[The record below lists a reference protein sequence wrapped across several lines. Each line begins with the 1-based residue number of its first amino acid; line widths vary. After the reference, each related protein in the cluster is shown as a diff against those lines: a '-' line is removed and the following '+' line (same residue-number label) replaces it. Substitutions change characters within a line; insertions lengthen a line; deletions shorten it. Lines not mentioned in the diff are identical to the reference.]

1 MKIYKYIGVA
11 LMVLSLG
18 ACKTDDLERDID
30 ALKDRVTAMEA
41 KVDRLNESMNMIRV
55 ALDGNKT
62 IQSYTENEDGSYTLT
77 LSDGNTITLTQGKTG
92 ATDVYQ
98 EVSISTD
105 GNWVIGGVETE
116 HRAVAVD
123 GVPGVTPQF
132 RLTMESEGKYYWEV
146 SYDGELTWEEVK
158 SQQGTRV
165 YASASGSSSVA
176 GPIAS
181 AVPNATRDKFEI
193 TLTGSG
199 TKYEIPIV
207 PGLACDIKEP
217 NPEDMENGYWIV
229 PTNTGATTSI
239 DLKGEAVLISA
250 PEGWTVTAEIG
261 NGTLTIIPPAQDG
274 AEGIITL
281 QVNKGIYWAIDQI
294 KVRSKK
300 VITSWY
306 QEFLAGAEIVVND
319 DVKIKKGSAD
329 NKVVINEKEV
339 DLKVSLISDDN
350 AEIAEDGLYF
360 IEAGLNVTYKNSQNK
375 NKVLI
380 NDSPTGKKP
389 VVTCTN
395 TITLNGTSLICK
407 NVALKLVDGAD
418 YRFLTINT
426 NSAPIV
432 AFDGCNLEAVPSSS
446 GKSIGFLYASATAGI
461 KNFSFCKSKF
471 ILNYSG
477 TNDYIFISIATN
489 DLTFDK
495 IFIDNSIFCGNYS
508 KFKLFGVNNS
518 NGTKAGIGSLVL
530 YNNTFINV
538 HYHTAGLVN
547 GDISSLKV
555 EKNIIF
561 ADNNTNSVTI
571 FRKRGGAGSKD
582 SGVDFSK
589 DPIVAND
596 GSIVDNIGYI
606 NYENNDGPCYL
617 NLWYGNTPPLD
628 NAKNIRSLDA
638 SPFETLDKST
648 GTYVLKPEYQGY
660 GATIE

>member
-77 LSDGNTITLTQGKTG
+77 LSDGNTITLTQGEIG

-116 HRAVAVD
+116 HRALAV
-123 GVPGVTPQF
+123 GGEPGVTPQF

-181 AVPNATRDKFEI
+181 AAPNATGDKFEI
-193 TLTGSG
+193 TLTSNG

-207 PGLACDIKEP
+207 SGLACAITEP

-229 PTNTGATTSI
+229 PITLPAVTTSTSV
-239 DLKGEAVLISA
+239 DLKGDAVLVSA

-294 KVRSKK
+294 KVRSKR
-300 VITSWY
+300 VITSLKAEY
-306 QEFLAGAEIVVND
+306 ELGDGFYIGDELVSKETYPGGTLIENGGTISKSGVHFIAGGANISISSNLATTEAPLVIVGD
-319 DVKIKKGSAD
+319 DP
-329 NKVVINEKEV
+329 NN
-339 DLKVSLISDDN
+339 
-350 AEIAEDGLYF
+350 
-360 IEAGLNVTYKNSQNK
+360 
-375 NKVLI
+375 
-380 NDSPTGKKP
+380 PP
-389 VVTCTN
+389 
-395 TITLNGTSLICK
+395 TITLGGYFLSSENLLCK
-407 NVALKLVDGAD
+407 NVKLVRTGTYMFNVNNDVNKVIFDQCEIELSGSFG
-418 YRFLTINT
+418 YST
-426 NSAPIV
+426 NSYTIV
-432 AFDGCNLEAVPSSS
+432 DFQFVNNKVKFTG
-446 GKSIGFLYASATAGI
+446 TAGSLAGGM
-461 KNFSFCKSKF
+461 NFVNFANVK
-471 ILNYSG
+471 I
-477 TNDYIFISIATN
+477 TNANISNNIF
-489 DLTFDK
+489 
-495 IFIDNSIFCGNYS
+495 YS
-508 KFKLFGVNNS
+508 KSDDTSARGQFFTVKETAIKLE
-518 NGTKAGIGSLVL
+518 
-530 YNNTFINV
+530 NNTFCNYIQNPQGIKAKLTGDWSV
-538 HYHTAGLVN
+538 RYNIFYNSLV
-547 GDISSLKV
+547 
-555 EKNIIF
+555 E
-561 ADNNTNSVTI
+561 
-571 FRKRGGAGSKD
+571 
-582 SGVDFSK
+582 
-589 DPIVAND
+589 
-596 GSIVDNIGYI
+596 
-606 NYENNDGPCYL
+606 L
-617 NLWYGNTPPLD
+617 N
-628 NAKNIRSLDA
+628 
-638 SPFETLDKST
+638 
-648 GTYVLKPEYQGY
+648 
-660 GATIE
+660 

>member
-77 LSDGNTITLTQGKTG
+77 LSDGNTITLTQGEKG

-123 GVPGVTPQF
+123 GEPGVTPQF

-146 SYDGELTWEEVK
+146 SYDGKLTWEEVK
-158 SQQGTRV
+158 SQQGTCV

-181 AVPNATRDKFEI
+181 AAPNATEDKFEI

-207 PGLACDIKEP
+207 SDLACDIKEP

-281 QVNKGIYWAIDQI
+281 QVNKGVYWAIDQI

-319 DVKIKKGSAD
+319 VKIKKGSAD
-329 NKVVINEKEV
+329 NKVVINGKEV
-339 DLKVSLISDDN
+339 DLTVDLIDTDN
-350 AEIAEDGLYF
+350 AEITADGLYF
-360 IEAGLNVTYKNSQNK
+360 IEAGLDVAYSNTGTGNK
-375 NKVLI
+375 ILI
-380 NDSPTGKKP
+380 NDSPTGEKP
-389 VVTCTN
+389 VVTCSN
-395 TITLNGTSLICK
+395 SIKLNGTSLVCK
-407 NVALKLVDGAD
+407 NVALVSPISNK
-418 YRFLTINT
+418 FLEITDN
-426 NSAPIV
+426 NAPYV
-432 AFDGCNLEAVPSSS
+432 AFDGCNFEVPSTATQNS
-446 GKSIGFLYASATAGI
+446 FLNTLGI
-461 KNFSFCKSKF
+461 VMDNFSFCNSKMIIERTGTYR
-471 ILNYSG
+471 ILNIGSG
-477 TNDYIFISIATN
+477 SDIIFPN
-489 DLTFDK
+489 VK
-495 IFIDNSIFCGNYS
+495 IENSIFSSVDN
-508 KFKLFGVNNS
+508 KDFKLLYVPDASS
-518 NGTKAGIGSLVL
+518 NVGIKSLVL
-530 YNNTFINV
+530 CYTTFINL
-538 HYHTAGLVN
+538 HYKAAGFIN
-547 GDISSLKV
+547 GDIFKMIV
-555 EKNIIF
+555 TNNIIY
-561 ADNNTNSVTI
+561 ADNNTTNVTV
-571 FRKRGGAGSKD
+571 FRRRGNLSDAFDGNGK
-582 SGVDFSK
+582 
-589 DPIVAND
+589 
-596 GSIVDNIGYI
+596 GSIKNNKGYVSGGKSLTSWFGGVSPI
-606 NYENNDGPCYL
+606 SKESSEEFDQ
-617 NLWYGNTPPLD
+617 
-628 NAKNIRSLDA
+628 LDA
-638 SPFETLDKST
+638 SPFKTFNTST

>member
-62 IQSYTENEDGSYTLT
+62 IQCYTENEDGSYTLT
-77 LSDGNTITLTQGKTG
+77 LSDGNTITLTQGEIG

-181 AVPNATRDKFEI
+181 AAPNATGDKFEI

-207 PGLACDIKEP
+207 SGLACAITEP
-217 NPEDMENGYWIV
+217 ALEDGFWIV
-229 PTNTGATTSI
+229 PTNTGATTPI

-250 PEGWTVTAEIG
+250 PEGWTVTASID
-261 NGTLTIIPPAQDG
+261 NSNPTTLSVTPPNQDG

-281 QVNKGIYWAIDQI
+281 QVNKGVYWAIDQI

-300 VITSWY
+300 VITSWKAEY
-306 QEFLAGAEIVVND
+306 EQGGFYIGNELVNSETYPTLA
-319 DVKIKKGSAD
+319 
-329 NKVVINEKEV
+329 NEGN
-339 DLKVSLISDDN
+339 LI
-350 AEIAEDGLYF
+350 EDGGTISNSGVHF
-360 IEAGLNVTYKNSQNK
+360 IKGGVNISISSILAITGEHPLVIVGDDPNNPPTVTFTGSGYLRVGTQN
-375 NKVLI
+375 L
-380 NDSPTGKKP
+380 
-389 VVTCTN
+389 
-395 TITLNGTSLICK
+395 LCK
-407 NVALKLVDGAD
+407 NVKFVRNGAYLFHVHTSANVDKVIFDQCEMELSNSFAFSSVSSNEKIDDFQFSNNKVKFTGKTETLASGMN
-418 YRFLTINT
+418 FVNFGTSMTITKANIS
-426 NSAPIV
+426 N
-432 AFDGCNLEAVPSSS
+432 N
-446 GKSIGFLYASATAGI
+446 
-461 KNFSFCKSKF
+461 
-471 ILNYSG
+471 
-477 TNDYIFISIATN
+477 IF
-489 DLTFDK
+489 
-495 IFIDNSIFCGNYS
+495 YS
-508 KFKLFGVNNS
+508 KSNSTSARGQFFTVKETAIKLE
-518 NGTKAGIGSLVL
+518 
-530 YNNTFINV
+530 NNTFCNYIQNPQGIKAKLTGDWSVRYNIFYSNISVASNNTSYLIWALEGSTFPASNDAFESNV
-538 HYHTAGLVN
+538 AYNAVEENATDWTTFASSSMKPSGEYSSKIPQEEQSPLQIVDWEK
-547 GDISSLKV
+547 GEFVSLK
-555 EKNIIF
+555 
-561 ADNNTNSVTI
+561 A
-571 FRKRGGAGSKD
+571 
-582 SGVDFSK
+582 
-589 DPIVAND
+589 
-596 GSIVDNIGYI
+596 
-606 NYENNDGPCYL
+606 
-617 NLWYGNTPPLD
+617 
-628 NAKNIRSLDA
+628 
-638 SPFETLDKST
+638 
-648 GTYVLKPEYQGY
+648 GY
-660 GATIE
+660 GAAIE

>member
-77 LSDGNTITLTQGKTG
+77 LSDGNTITLTQGEIG

-116 HRAVAVD
+116 HRALAV
-123 GVPGVTPQF
+123 GGEPGVTPQF

-181 AVPNATRDKFEI
+181 AAPNATGDKFEI
-193 TLTGSG
+193 TLTSNG

-207 PGLACDIKEP
+207 SGLACAITEP

-229 PTNTGATTSI
+229 PITLPAVTTSTSV
-239 DLKGEAVLISA
+239 DLKGDAVLVSA

-294 KVRSKK
+294 KVRSKR
-300 VITSWY
+300 VITSLKAEY
-306 QEFLAGAEIVVND
+306 ELGDGFYIGDELVSKETYPGGTLIENGGTISKSGVHFIAGGANISISSNLATTEAPLVIVGD
-319 DVKIKKGSAD
+319 DP
-329 NKVVINEKEV
+329 NN
-339 DLKVSLISDDN
+339 
-350 AEIAEDGLYF
+350 
-360 IEAGLNVTYKNSQNK
+360 
-375 NKVLI
+375 
-380 NDSPTGKKP
+380 PP
-389 VVTCTN
+389 
-395 TITLNGTSLICK
+395 TITLGGYFLSSENLLCK
-407 NVALKLVDGAD
+407 NVKLVRTGTYMFNVNNDVNKVIFDQCEIELSGSFG
-418 YRFLTINT
+418 YST
-426 NSAPIV
+426 NSYTIV
-432 AFDGCNLEAVPSSS
+432 DFQFVNNKVKFTG
-446 GKSIGFLYASATAGI
+446 TAGSLAGGM
-461 KNFSFCKSKF
+461 NFVNFANVK
-471 ILNYSG
+471 I
-477 TNDYIFISIATN
+477 TNANISNNIF
-489 DLTFDK
+489 
-495 IFIDNSIFCGNYS
+495 YS
-508 KFKLFGVNNS
+508 KSDDTSARGQFFTVKETAIKLE
-518 NGTKAGIGSLVL
+518 
-530 YNNTFINV
+530 NNTFCNYIQNPQGIKAKLTGDWSV
-538 HYHTAGLVN
+538 RYNIFYSNISVIHHT
-547 GDISSLKV
+547 
-555 EKNIIF
+555 
-561 ADNNTNSVTI
+561 
-571 FRKRGGAGSKD
+571 
-582 SGVDFSK
+582 
-589 DPIVAND
+589 
-596 GSIVDNIGYI
+596 
-606 NYENNDGPCYL
+606 
-617 NLWYGNTPPLD
+617 
-628 NAKNIRSLDA
+628 
-638 SPFETLDKST
+638 
-648 GTYVLKPEYQGY
+648 
-660 GATIE
+660 

>member
-11 LMVLSLG
+11 LMVLALG

-77 LSDGNTITLTQGKTG
+77 LSDGNTITLTQGKIGTI
-92 ATDVYQ
+92 DEYQ
-98 EVSISTD
+98 EVSISSN
-105 GNWVIGGVETE
+105 GNWVIGGVETK
-116 HRAVAVD
+116 HHAVAAD
-123 GVPGVTPQF
+123 GEPGVTPQF
-132 RLTMESEGKYYWEV
+132 RLAMESEGKYYWEV

-158 SQQGTRV
+158 NQQGTRV

-181 AVPNATRDKFEI
+181 AAPNATGDKFEI
-193 TLTGSG
+193 TLTGRD

-207 PGLACDIKEP
+207 SGLACAITDP
-217 NPEDMENGYWIV
+217 NPENMENGYWIV

-250 PEGWTVTAEIG
+250 PEGWTVTASID
-261 NGTLTIIPPAQDG
+261 NSNPTTLSVTPPNQDG
-274 AEGIITL
+274 VEGIITL
-281 QVNKGIYWAIDQI
+281 QVNKGVYWAIDQI

-319 DVKIKKGSAD
+319 VTIKKGSAD
-329 NKVVINEKEV
+329 DKVLINEKEV

-360 IEAGLNVTYKNSQNK
+360 IGAGLNVTYKNSQNK

-380 NDSPTGKKP
+380 NDSPTGEKP

-407 NVALKLVDGAD
+407 NVALKLNENAT

-426 NSAPIV
+426 NNAPYV
-432 AFDGCNLEAVPSSS
+432 AFDGCNLEVPSTATQNA
-446 GKSIGFLYASATAGI
+446 FCYASTAVAI
-461 KNFSFCKSKF
+461 NSFTLHKSK
-471 ILNYSG
+471 IKIDKSTEYN
-477 TNDYIFISIATN
+477 IISVGKDN
-489 DLTFDK
+489 FVN
-495 IFIDNSIFCGNYS
+495 FNSISVENTIFYGNNAS
-508 KFKLFGVNNS
+508 TFKLFGVNNG
-518 NGTKAGIGSLVL
+518 NTTNAGIGSLVL
-530 YNNTFINV
+530 RNTTFLNM
-538 HYHTAGLVN
+538 HYAGYGIVN
-547 GDISSLKV
+547 GDISTMIVKN
-555 EKNIIF
+555 NIIY
-561 ADNNTNSVTI
+561 ADNNNVTV
-571 FRKRGGAGSKD
+571 FRKRGNSSASLQATDGE
-582 SGVDFSK
+582 
-589 DPIVAND
+589 VA
-596 GSIVDNIGYI
+596 DNIGYI
-606 NYENNDGPCYL
+606 IGDFYL
-617 NLWYGNTPPLD
+617 NLWQGDTPPLE
-628 NAKNIRSLDA
+628 NAEKIQKLDA
-638 SPFETLDKST
+638 SPFESLDKST

-660 GATIE
+660 GAAIE

>member
-77 LSDGNTITLTQGKTG
+77 LSDGNTITLTQGEIG

-181 AVPNATRDKFEI
+181 AVPNATGDKFEI

-207 PGLACDIKEP
+207 SGLACAITDPTDMKE
-217 NPEDMENGYWIV
+217 GFWIV
-229 PTNTGATTSI
+229 PTGNGATTNVNLQG
-239 DLKGEAVLISA
+239 DAVLVNA
-250 PEGWTVTAEIG
+250 PEGWTVTAAIG
-261 NGTLTIIPPAQDG
+261 NSTLTVTPPNQDG
-274 AEGIITL
+274 VEATITL
-281 QVNKGIYWAIDQI
+281 QVHKGLHWAVDQI

-300 VITSWY
+300 VITRWY
-306 QEFLAGAEIVVND
+306 QEFLAGGEIVVND
-319 DVKIKKGSAD
+319 VTIKKGSAD
-329 NKVVINEKEV
+329 NKVVINGGEEV
-339 DLKVSLISDDN
+339 DLNVTSITAN
-350 AEIAEDGLYF
+350 NTEIAADGLYF
-360 IEAGLNVTYKNSQNK
+360 IGAGLNVTYKNTNVGNK
-375 NKVLI
+375 ILI
-380 NDSPTGKKP
+380 NDSPTGEKP
-389 VVTCTN
+389 VVTCSN
-395 TITLNGTSLICK
+395 SITLNGTSLVCK
-407 NVALKLVDGAD
+407 NVALVSPIS
-418 YRFLTINT
+418 YRFLEITDN
-426 NSAPIV
+426 NAPYV
-432 AFDGCNLEAVPSSS
+432 AFDGCNFEVPSTATQNSFLNTS
-446 GKSIGFLYASATAGI
+446 GKVMD
-461 KNFSFCKSKF
+461 NFSFCNSKMIIERTETYR
-471 ILNYSG
+471 ILNIGSG
-477 TNDYIFISIATN
+477 SDI
-489 DLTFDK
+489 TFPKVK
-495 IFIDNSIFCGNYS
+495 IKNSIFSSDGN
-508 KFKLFGVNNS
+508 KAFKLLYVPDNS
-518 NGTKAGIGSLVL
+518 SKVGIDLL
-530 YNNTFINV
+530 EMFKTTFINL
-538 HYHTAGLVN
+538 HYMAAGFIN
-547 GDISSLKV
+547 GDLSQIYMENNLIYS
-555 EKNIIF
+555 
-561 ADNNTNSVTI
+561 DNNADKNVTV
-571 FRKRGGAGSKD
+571 FRKRGNPKD
-582 SGVDFSK
+582 AFDGNGK
-589 DPIVAND
+589 
-596 GSIVDNIGYI
+596 GSIKNNKGYVSGGKSLTSWFGGVSPI
-606 NYENNDGPCYL
+606 SKESSEEFDQ
-617 NLWYGNTPPLD
+617 
-628 NAKNIRSLDA
+628 LDA
-638 SPFETLDKST
+638 SPFKSLDKST

>member
-11 LMVLSLG
+11 LMVLALG

-116 HRAVAVD
+116 HRALAVD
-123 GVPGVTPQF
+123 GEPGVTPQF

-181 AVPNATRDKFEI
+181 AALNATEDKFEI

-229 PTNTGATTSI
+229 PITLPAVTTSTSV
-239 DLKGEAVLISA
+239 DLKGDAVLVSA

-261 NGTLTIIPPAQDG
+261 NGTLTIIPPAQG

-300 VITSWY
+300 VITSWKAEY
-306 QEFLAGAEIVVND
+306 ELGDGFYIGDELVSKETYPGGTLIENGGTIPVEKGEASGVYFIAGEANISISSILATTGDAPLVIVGD
-319 DVKIKKGSAD
+319 DPNNPPTVTFTGNNSYLRAGTQNLLCKNVKFVRDGMYLFHANKGSKV
-329 NKVVINEKEV
+329 NKVIFEQCKIELNNNFASSNATASDPSVIH
-339 DLKVSLISDDN
+339 DFQFL
-350 AEIAEDGLYF
+350 
-360 IEAGLNVTYKNSQNK
+360 K
-375 NKVLI
+375 NKV
-380 NDSPTGKKP
+380 K
-389 VVTCTN
+389 
-395 TITLNGTSLICK
+395 
-407 NVALKLVDGAD
+407 
-418 YRFLTINT
+418 FLR
-426 NSAPIV
+426 V
-432 AFDGCNLEAVPSSS
+432 LSS
-446 GKSIGFLYASATAGI
+446 GDIPACNFFYSTGGQTVGNANISNNIFYSQSEDTRVRGQFFVVIGTAETTI
-461 KNFSFCKSKF
+461 K
-471 ILNYSG
+471 LE
-477 TNDYIFISIATN
+477 
-489 DLTFDK
+489 
-495 IFIDNSIFCGNYS
+495 
-508 KFKLFGVNNS
+508 
-518 NGTKAGIGSLVL
+518 
-530 YNNTFINV
+530 NNTFCNYIQNSQGIKAKLTGDWSVRYNIFYSNISATTYNTSYLICALEGSTFPASNDAFESNV
-538 HYHTAGLVN
+538 AYNAVEENATAWNVFH
-547 GDISSLKV
+547 GDSMKP
-555 EKNIIF
+555 
-561 ADNNTNSVTI
+561 
-571 FRKRGGAGSKD
+571 
-582 SGVDFSK
+582 SGDYNAKIPQEEES
-589 DPIVAND
+589 PLQ
-596 GSIVDNIGYI
+596 IVD
-606 NYENNDGPCYL
+606 
-617 NLWYGNTPPLD
+617 W
-628 NAKNIRSLDA
+628 KNGKFVSSKA
-638 SPFETLDKST
+638 
-648 GTYVLKPEYQGY
+648 GY

>member
-11 LMVLSLG
+11 LMVLALG

-77 LSDGNTITLTQGKTG
+77 LSDGNTITLTQGKIGTI
-92 ATDVYQ
+92 DEYQ
-98 EVSISTD
+98 EVSISSN
-105 GNWVIGGVETE
+105 GNWVIGGVETK
-116 HRAVAVD
+116 HHAVAAD
-123 GVPGVTPQF
+123 GEPGVTPQF
-132 RLTMESEGKYYWEV
+132 RLAMESEGKYYWEV

-158 SQQGTRV
+158 NQQGTRV

-181 AVPNATRDKFEI
+181 AAPNATGDKFEI
-193 TLTGSG
+193 TLTGRD

-207 PGLACDIKEP
+207 SGLACAITDP
-217 NPEDMENGYWIV
+217 NPENMENGYWIV
-229 PTNTGATTSI
+229 PTNAGATTSI

-250 PEGWTVTAEIG
+250 PEGWTVTASID
-261 NGTLTIIPPAQDG
+261 NSNPTTLSVTPPNQDG
-274 AEGIITL
+274 VEGIITL
-281 QVNKGIYWAIDQI
+281 QVNKGVYWAIDQI

-319 DVKIKKGSAD
+319 VTIKKGSAD
-329 NKVVINEKEV
+329 DKVLINEKEV

-360 IEAGLNVTYKNSQNK
+360 IGAGLNVTYKNSQNK

-380 NDSPTGKKP
+380 NDSPTGEKP

-407 NVALKLVDGAD
+407 NVALKLNENAT

-426 NSAPIV
+426 NNAPYV
-432 AFDGCNLEAVPSSS
+432 AFDGCNLEVPSTATQNA
-446 GKSIGFLYASATAGI
+446 FCYASTAVAI
-461 KNFSFCKSKF
+461 NSFTLHKSK
-471 ILNYSG
+471 IKIDKSTEYN
-477 TNDYIFISIATN
+477 IISVGKDN
-489 DLTFDK
+489 FVN
-495 IFIDNSIFCGNYS
+495 FNSISVENTIFYGNNAS
-508 KFKLFGVNNS
+508 TFKLFGVNNG
-518 NGTKAGIGSLVL
+518 NTTNAGIGSLVL
-530 YNNTFINV
+530 RNTTFLNM
-538 HYHTAGLVN
+538 HYAGYGIVN
-547 GDISSLKV
+547 GDISTMIVKN
-555 EKNIIF
+555 NIIY
-561 ADNNTNSVTI
+561 ADNNNNNVTV
-571 FRKRGGAGSKD
+571 FRKRGNSSASLQATDGE
-582 SGVDFSK
+582 
-589 DPIVAND
+589 VA
-596 GSIVDNIGYI
+596 DNIGYI
-606 NYENNDGPCYL
+606 IGDFYL
-617 NLWYGNTPPLD
+617 NLWQGDTPPLE
-628 NAKNIRSLDA
+628 NAEKIQKLDA
-638 SPFETLDKST
+638 SPFESLDKST

-660 GATIE
+660 GAAIE

>member
-77 LSDGNTITLTQGKTG
+77 LSDGNTITLTQGEIG

-116 HRAVAVD
+116 HRALAV
-123 GVPGVTPQF
+123 GGEPGVTPQF

-181 AVPNATRDKFEI
+181 AAPNATGDKFEI
-193 TLTGSG
+193 TLTSNG

-207 PGLACDIKEP
+207 SGLACAITEP
-217 NPEDMENGYWIV
+217 TLEEGFWIV
-229 PTNTGATTSI
+229 PTTGETTSI

-250 PEGWTVTAEIG
+250 PEGWTVTASID
-261 NGTLTIIPPAQDG
+261 NSNPTTLSVTPPNQDG
-274 AEGIITL
+274 AEGIITF
-281 QVNKGIYWAIDQI
+281 QVNKGVYWAIDQI

-319 DVKIKKGSAD
+319 VTIKKGSAD
-329 NKVVINEKEV
+329 DKVLINKEEV

-360 IEAGLNVTYKNSQNK
+360 IGAGLNVTYKNSQNK

-380 NDSPTGKKP
+380 NP
-389 VVTCTN
+389 
-395 TITLNGTSLICK
+395 
-407 NVALKLVDGAD
+407 
-418 YRFLTINT
+418 
-426 NSAPIV
+426 
-432 AFDGCNLEAVPSSS
+432 
-446 GKSIGFLYASATAGI
+446 
-461 KNFSFCKSKF
+461 
-471 ILNYSG
+471 
-477 TNDYIFISIATN
+477 
-489 DLTFDK
+489 
-495 IFIDNSIFCGNYS
+495 
-508 KFKLFGVNNS
+508 
-518 NGTKAGIGSLVL
+518 
-530 YNNTFINV
+530 
-538 HYHTAGLVN
+538 
-547 GDISSLKV
+547 
-555 EKNIIF
+555 
-561 ADNNTNSVTI
+561 
-571 FRKRGGAGSKD
+571 
-582 SGVDFSK
+582 
-589 DPIVAND
+589 
-596 GSIVDNIGYI
+596 
-606 NYENNDGPCYL
+606 
-617 NLWYGNTPPLD
+617 
-628 NAKNIRSLDA
+628 
-638 SPFETLDKST
+638 
-648 GTYVLKPEYQGY
+648 
-660 GATIE
+660 

>member
-1 MKIYKYIGVA
+1 MYIMKIYKYIGVA

-77 LSDGNTITLTQGKTG
+77 LSDGNTITLTQGEIG

-181 AVPNATRDKFEI
+181 AVPNATGDKFEI

-207 PGLACDIKEP
+207 SGLACAIKKLAL
-217 NPEDMENGYWIV
+217 EDGFWIV
-229 PTNTGATTSI
+229 PTNIEATTPI

-250 PEGWTVTAEIG
+250 PEGWTVTASID
-261 NGTLTIIPPAQDG
+261 NSTLSVTPPNQDG

-294 KVRSKK
+294 KVRSKR
-300 VITSWY
+300 VITSLKAEY
-306 QEFLAGAEIVVND
+306 ELGDGFYIGDELVSKETYPGGTLIENGGTISNSGVHFIKGGANISISSILTTNGNYPLVIVGD
-319 DVKIKKGSAD
+319 DP
-329 NKVVINEKEV
+329 NNPPT
-339 DLKVSLISDDN
+339 
-350 AEIAEDGLYF
+350 
-360 IEAGLNVTYKNSQNK
+360 VTFSGGALLRAINK
-375 NKVLI
+375 NL
-380 NDSPTGKKP
+380 
-389 VVTCTN
+389 
-395 TITLNGTSLICK
+395 LCK
-407 NVALKLVDGAD
+407 NVKLVREGSYLFHVNTNANVDKVIFDQCEMELNTSFAYTSSTTTGEIRDFQFVNNKVRFDGAAKPVKE
-418 YRFLTINT
+418 
-426 NSAPIV
+426 SV
-432 AFDGCNLEAVPSSS
+432 
-446 GKSIGFLYASATAGI
+446 
-461 KNFSFCKSKF
+461 NFVSF
-471 ILNYSG
+471 G
-477 TNDYIFISIATN
+477 TKMKISNANISNNIF
-489 DLTFDK
+489 
-495 IFIDNSIFCGNYS
+495 YS
-508 KFKLFGVNNS
+508 KS
-518 NGTKAGIGSLVL
+518 NDTGAAGQFFTVAETTI
-530 YNNTFINV
+530 
-538 HYHTAGLVN
+538 
-547 GDISSLKV
+547 KV
-555 EKNIIF
+555 EKNTFCNYIQNGQGIKAKLTGKWSVQYNIFYSEMNFDSFEYDTDKIIKNTSYLIYAL
-561 ADNNTNSVTI
+561 ADSEFPASFEPNVAYNAVEENATVWNVFTTSSM
-571 FRKRGGAGSKD
+571 KP
-582 SGVDFSK
+582 SGDYNARIPQEEES
-589 DPIVAND
+589 PLQ
-596 GSIVDNIGYI
+596 IVDWEKG
-606 NYENNDGPCYL
+606 EFV
-617 NLWYGNTPPLD
+617 
-628 NAKNIRSLDA
+628 SLKA
-638 SPFETLDKST
+638 
-648 GTYVLKPEYQGY
+648 GY
-660 GATIE
+660 GAAIE

>member
-11 LMVLSLG
+11 LMVLALG

-77 LSDGNTITLTQGKTG
+77 LSDGNTITLTQGKIGTI
-92 ATDVYQ
+92 DEYQ
-98 EVSISTD
+98 EVSISSN

-116 HRAVAVD
+116 HRAVAAD
-123 GVPGVTPQF
+123 GEPGVTPKF
-132 RLTMESEGKYYWEV
+132 RLAMESEGKYYWEV

-181 AVPNATRDKFEI
+181 AVPNATGDKFEI

-207 PGLACDIKEP
+207 SGLACDIKEP
-217 NPEDMENGYWIV
+217 ALEDGFWIV
-229 PTNTGATTSI
+229 PTNTGATTPI
-239 DLKGEAVLISA
+239 DLKGEAVLVSA

-261 NGTLTIIPPAQDG
+261 NGTLTIIPPAQGG

-360 IEAGLNVTYKNSQNK
+360 IRAGLNVTYKNSQNK

-380 NDSPTGKKP
+380 NDSPTGEKP

-606 NYENNDGPCYL
+606 NYEYNDGPCYL

-638 SPFETLDKST
+638 SPFETFNTST
-648 GTYVLKPEYQGY
+648 GTYVLKSEYQGY

>member
-77 LSDGNTITLTQGKTG
+77 LSDGNTITLTQGEKG

-123 GVPGVTPQF
+123 GEPGVTPQF

-146 SYDGELTWEEVK
+146 SYDGKLTWEEVK

-165 YASASGSSSVA
+165 YASASGSSSVT

-181 AVPNATRDKFEI
+181 AAPNATEDKFEI

-207 PGLACDIKEP
+207 SDLACDIKEP

-281 QVNKGIYWAIDQI
+281 QVNKGVYWAIDQI

-319 DVKIKKGSAD
+319 VKIKKGSAD
-329 NKVVINEKEV
+329 NKVVINGKEV
-339 DLKVSLISDDN
+339 DLTVDLIDTDN
-350 AEIAEDGLYF
+350 AEITADGLYF
-360 IEAGLNVTYKNSQNK
+360 IEAGLDVAYSNTGTGNK
-375 NKVLI
+375 ILI
-380 NDSPTGKKP
+380 NDSPTGEKP
-389 VVTCTN
+389 VVTCSN
-395 TITLNGTSLICK
+395 SIKLNGTSLVCK
-407 NVALKLVDGAD
+407 NVALVSPISNK
-418 YRFLTINT
+418 FLEITDN
-426 NSAPIV
+426 NAPYV
-432 AFDGCNLEAVPSSS
+432 AFDGCNFEVPSTATQNS
-446 GKSIGFLYASATAGI
+446 FLNTLGI
-461 KNFSFCKSKF
+461 VMDNFSFCNSKMIIERTGTYR
-471 ILNYSG
+471 ILNIGSG
-477 TNDYIFISIATN
+477 SDIIFPN
-489 DLTFDK
+489 VK
-495 IFIDNSIFCGNYS
+495 IENSIFSSVDN
-508 KFKLFGVNNS
+508 KDFKLLYVPDASS
-518 NGTKAGIGSLVL
+518 NVGIKSLVL
-530 YNNTFINV
+530 CYTTFINL
-538 HYHTAGLVN
+538 HYKAAGFIN
-547 GDISSLKV
+547 GDIFKMIV
-555 EKNIIF
+555 TNNIIY
-561 ADNNTNSVTI
+561 ADNNTTNVTV
-571 FRKRGGAGSKD
+571 FRRRGNLSDAFDGNGK
-582 SGVDFSK
+582 
-589 DPIVAND
+589 
-596 GSIVDNIGYI
+596 GSIKNNKGYVSGGKSLTSWFGGVSPI
-606 NYENNDGPCYL
+606 SKESSEEFDQ
-617 NLWYGNTPPLD
+617 
-628 NAKNIRSLDA
+628 LDA
-638 SPFETLDKST
+638 SPFKTFNTST

>member
-77 LSDGNTITLTQGKTG
+77 LSDGNTITLTQGEIG

-181 AVPNATRDKFEI
+181 AVPNATGDKFEI

-207 PGLACDIKEP
+207 SGLACAIKKLAL
-217 NPEDMENGYWIV
+217 EDGFWIV
-229 PTNTGATTSI
+229 PTNIEATTPI

-250 PEGWTVTAEIG
+250 PEGWTVTASID
-261 NGTLTIIPPAQDG
+261 NSTLSVTPPNQDG

-294 KVRSKK
+294 KVRSKR
-300 VITSWY
+300 VITSLKAEY
-306 QEFLAGAEIVVND
+306 ELGDGFYIGDELVSKETYPGGTLIENGGTISNSGVHFIKGGANISISSILTTNGNYPLVIVGD
-319 DVKIKKGSAD
+319 DP
-329 NKVVINEKEV
+329 NNPPT
-339 DLKVSLISDDN
+339 
-350 AEIAEDGLYF
+350 
-360 IEAGLNVTYKNSQNK
+360 VTFSGGALLRAINK
-375 NKVLI
+375 NL
-380 NDSPTGKKP
+380 
-389 VVTCTN
+389 
-395 TITLNGTSLICK
+395 LCK
-407 NVALKLVDGAD
+407 NVKLVREGS
-418 YRFLTINT
+418 Y
-426 NSAPIV
+426 
-432 AFDGCNLEAVPSSS
+432 
-446 GKSIGFLYASATAGI
+446 
-461 KNFSFCKSKF
+461 
-471 ILNYSG
+471 
-477 TNDYIFISIATN
+477 
-489 DLTFDK
+489 
-495 IFIDNSIFCGNYS
+495 
-508 KFKLFGVNNS
+508 LFM
-518 NGTKAGIGSLVL
+518 
-530 YNNTFINV
+530 
-538 HYHTAGLVN
+538 
-547 GDISSLKV
+547 
-555 EKNIIF
+555 
-561 ADNNTNSVTI
+561 
-571 FRKRGGAGSKD
+571 
-582 SGVDFSK
+582 
-589 DPIVAND
+589 
-596 GSIVDNIGYI
+596 
-606 NYENNDGPCYL
+606 
-617 NLWYGNTPPLD
+617 
-628 NAKNIRSLDA
+628 
-638 SPFETLDKST
+638 
-648 GTYVLKPEYQGY
+648 
-660 GATIE
+660 

>member
-77 LSDGNTITLTQGKTG
+77 LSDGNTITLTQGKIG

-116 HRAVAVD
+116 HRALAVD
-123 GVPGVTPQF
+123 GEPGVTPQF

-181 AVPNATRDKFEI
+181 AAPNATGDKFEI
-193 TLTGSG
+193 TLTSNG

-207 PGLACDIKEP
+207 SGLACAITEP
-217 NPEDMENGYWIV
+217 TLEEGFWIV
-229 PTNTGATTSI
+229 PTTGETTSI

-250 PEGWTVTAEIG
+250 PEGWTVTASID
-261 NGTLTIIPPAQDG
+261 NSNPTTLSVTPPNQDG
-274 AEGIITL
+274 AEGVIIL
-281 QVNKGIYWAIDQI
+281 QVHKGLHWAIDQI

-319 DVKIKKGSAD
+319 VTIKKGSAD
-329 NKVVINEKEV
+329 NKVVINGEEV
-339 DLKVSLISDDN
+339 DLTVDLIDTDN
-350 AEIAEDGLYF
+350 AEITADGLYF
-360 IEAGLNVTYKNSQNK
+360 IGAGLNVTYSNEGTGNK
-375 NKVLI
+375 ILI
-380 NDSPTGKKP
+380 NDSPTGAKP
-389 VVTCTN
+389 VVTCN
-395 TITLNGTSLICK
+395 TIFLDGNSFVCK
-407 NVALKLVDGAD
+407 NVDLIAKDVINDSKTNP
-418 YRFLTINT
+418 FLIIN
-426 NSAPIV
+426 NQNARYV
-432 AFDGCNLEAVPSSS
+432 AFDGCYLKILAKANQSMFLNTEGIVMESFSFCNSKMEVGRTGTYRILNMETDNLVTFPKVHVENSV
-446 GKSIGFLYASATAGI
+446 FYASADAGNSNFKLVYVKNSNPTNAGI
-461 KNFSFCKSKF
+461 TSF
-471 ILNYSG
+471 ILRN
-477 TNDYIFISIATN
+477 T
-489 DLTFDK
+489 
-495 IFIDNSIFCGNYS
+495 
-508 KFKLFGVNNS
+508 
-518 NGTKAGIGSLVL
+518 
-530 YNNTFINV
+530 TFINT
-538 HYHTAGLVN
+538 HYLGQGIVS
-547 GDISSLKV
+547 GDISEMIV
-555 EKNIIF
+555 ENNIIY
-561 ADNNTNSVTI
+561 ADKNNNNVTV
-571 FRKRGGAGSKD
+571 FRRRGGGSF
-582 SGVDFSK
+582 SGTSLESESG
-589 DPIVAND
+589 N
-596 GSIVDNIGYI
+596 IVDNIGYI
-606 NYENNDGPCYL
+606 EGTFNF
-617 NLWYGNTPPLD
+617 NLWQGNPPLE
-628 NAKNIRSLDA
+628 NAEKIQKLDA
-638 SPFETLDKST
+638 SPFKSLDKST

-660 GATIE
+660 GAAIE

>member
-77 LSDGNTITLTQGKTG
+77 LSDGNTITLTQGEIG

-181 AVPNATRDKFEI
+181 AVPNATGDKFEI

-207 PGLACDIKEP
+207 SGLACAITDPTDMKE
-217 NPEDMENGYWIV
+217 GFWIV
-229 PTNTGATTSI
+229 PTNTGATTPI

-250 PEGWTVTAEIG
+250 PEGWTVTASID
-261 NGTLTIIPPAQDG
+261 NSNPTTLSVTPPNQDG

-281 QVNKGIYWAIDQI
+281 QVNKGVYWAIDQI

-300 VITSWY
+300 VITSWKAEY
-306 QEFLAGAEIVVND
+306 EQGGFYIGNELVNSETYPTLA
-319 DVKIKKGSAD
+319 
-329 NKVVINEKEV
+329 NEGN
-339 DLKVSLISDDN
+339 LI
-350 AEIAEDGLYF
+350 EDGGTISNSGVHF
-360 IEAGLNVTYKNSQNK
+360 IKGGVNISISSILAITGEHPLVIVGDDPNNPPTVTFTGSGYLRVGTQN
-375 NKVLI
+375 L
-380 NDSPTGKKP
+380 
-389 VVTCTN
+389 
-395 TITLNGTSLICK
+395 LCK
-407 NVALKLVDGAD
+407 NVKFVRNGAYLFHVHTSANVDKVIFDQCEMELSNSFAFSSVSSNEKIDDFQFSNNKVKFTGKTETLASGMN
-418 YRFLTINT
+418 FVNFGTSMTITKANIS
-426 NSAPIV
+426 N
-432 AFDGCNLEAVPSSS
+432 N
-446 GKSIGFLYASATAGI
+446 
-461 KNFSFCKSKF
+461 
-471 ILNYSG
+471 
-477 TNDYIFISIATN
+477 IF
-489 DLTFDK
+489 
-495 IFIDNSIFCGNYS
+495 YS
-508 KFKLFGVNNS
+508 KSNSTSARGQFFTVKETAIKLE
-518 NGTKAGIGSLVL
+518 
-530 YNNTFINV
+530 NNTFCNYIQNPQGIKAKLTGDWSVRYNIFYSNISVASNNTSYLIWALEGSTFPASNDAFESNV
-538 HYHTAGLVN
+538 AYNAVEENATDWTTFASSSMKPSGEYSSKIPQEEQSPLQIVDWEK
-547 GDISSLKV
+547 GEFVSLK
-555 EKNIIF
+555 
-561 ADNNTNSVTI
+561 A
-571 FRKRGGAGSKD
+571 
-582 SGVDFSK
+582 
-589 DPIVAND
+589 
-596 GSIVDNIGYI
+596 
-606 NYENNDGPCYL
+606 
-617 NLWYGNTPPLD
+617 
-628 NAKNIRSLDA
+628 
-638 SPFETLDKST
+638 
-648 GTYVLKPEYQGY
+648 GY
-660 GATIE
+660 GAAIE

>member
-11 LMVLSLG
+11 LMVLALG

-77 LSDGNTITLTQGKTG
+77 LSDGNTITLTQGKIGTI
-92 ATDVYQ
+92 DEYQ
-98 EVSISTD
+98 EVSISSN
-105 GNWVIGGVETE
+105 GNWVIGGVETK
-116 HRAVAVD
+116 HHAVAAD
-123 GVPGVTPQF
+123 GEPGVTPQF
-132 RLTMESEGKYYWEV
+132 RLAMESEGKYYWEV

-158 SQQGTRV
+158 NQQGTRV

-181 AVPNATRDKFEI
+181 AAPNATGDKFEI
-193 TLTGSG
+193 TLTGRD

-207 PGLACDIKEP
+207 SGLACAITEP
-217 NPEDMENGYWIV
+217 ALEDGFWIV
-229 PTNTGATTSI
+229 PTTNTGATTPI

-250 PEGWTVTAEIG
+250 PEGWTVTASID
-261 NGTLTIIPPAQDG
+261 NSNPTTLSVTPPNQDG

-281 QVNKGIYWAIDQI
+281 QVNKGVYWAIDQI

-319 DVKIKKGSAD
+319 VTIKKGSAD
-329 NKVVINEKEV
+329 DKVLINEKEV

-360 IEAGLNVTYKNSQNK
+360 IGAGLNVTYKNSQNK

-380 NDSPTGKKP
+380 NDSPTGEKP

-407 NVALKLVDGAD
+407 NVALKLNENAT

-426 NSAPIV
+426 NNAPYV
-432 AFDGCNLEAVPSSS
+432 AFDGCNLEVPSTATQNA
-446 GKSIGFLYASATAGI
+446 FCYASTAVAI
-461 KNFSFCKSKF
+461 NSFTLHKSK
-471 ILNYSG
+471 IKIDKSTEYN
-477 TNDYIFISIATN
+477 IISVGKDN
-489 DLTFDK
+489 FVN
-495 IFIDNSIFCGNYS
+495 FNSISVENTIFYGNNAS
-508 KFKLFGVNNS
+508 TFKLFGVNNG
-518 NGTKAGIGSLVL
+518 NTTNAGIGSLVL
-530 YNNTFINV
+530 RNTTFLNM
-538 HYHTAGLVN
+538 HYAGYGIVN
-547 GDISSLKV
+547 GDISTMIVKN
-555 EKNIIF
+555 NIIY
-561 ADNNTNSVTI
+561 ADNNNNNVTV
-571 FRKRGGAGSKD
+571 FRKRGNSSASLQATDGE
-582 SGVDFSK
+582 
-589 DPIVAND
+589 VA
-596 GSIVDNIGYI
+596 DNIGYI
-606 NYENNDGPCYL
+606 IGDFYL
-617 NLWYGNTPPLD
+617 NLWQGDTPPLE
-628 NAKNIRSLDA
+628 NAEKIQKLDA
-638 SPFETLDKST
+638 SPFESLDKST

-660 GATIE
+660 GAAIE

>member
-11 LMVLSLG
+11 LMVLALG

-77 LSDGNTITLTQGKTG
+77 LSDGNTITLTQGKIGTI
-92 ATDVYQ
+92 DEYQ
-98 EVSISTD
+98 EVSISSN
-105 GNWVIGGVETE
+105 GNWVIGGVETK
-116 HRAVAVD
+116 HHAVAAD
-123 GVPGVTPQF
+123 GEPGVTPQF
-132 RLTMESEGKYYWEV
+132 RLAMESEGKYYWEV

-158 SQQGTRV
+158 NQQGTRV

-181 AVPNATRDKFEI
+181 AAPNATGDKFEI
-193 TLTGSG
+193 TLTGRD

-207 PGLACDIKEP
+207 SGLACAITDP
-217 NPEDMENGYWIV
+217 NPENMENGYWIV
-229 PTNTGATTSI
+229 LTNTGATTSI

-250 PEGWTVTAEIG
+250 PEGWTVTASID
-261 NGTLTIIPPAQDG
+261 NSNPTTLSVTPPNQDG
-274 AEGIITL
+274 VEGIITL
-281 QVNKGIYWAIDQI
+281 QVNKGVYWAIDQI

-319 DVKIKKGSAD
+319 VTIKKGSAD
-329 NKVVINEKEV
+329 DKVLINEKEV

-360 IEAGLNVTYKNSQNK
+360 IGAGLNVTYKNSQNK

-380 NDSPTGKKP
+380 NDSPTGEKP

-407 NVALKLVDGAD
+407 NVALKLNENAT

-426 NSAPIV
+426 NNAPYV
-432 AFDGCNLEAVPSSS
+432 AFDGCNLEVPSTATQNA
-446 GKSIGFLYASATAGI
+446 FCYASTAVAI
-461 KNFSFCKSKF
+461 NSFTLHKSK
-471 ILNYSG
+471 IKIDKSTEYN
-477 TNDYIFISIATN
+477 IISVGKDN
-489 DLTFDK
+489 FVN
-495 IFIDNSIFCGNYS
+495 FNSISVENTIFYGNNAS
-508 KFKLFGVNNS
+508 TFKLFGVNNG
-518 NGTKAGIGSLVL
+518 NTTNAGIGSLVL
-530 YNNTFINV
+530 RNTTFLNM
-538 HYHTAGLVN
+538 HYAGYGIVN
-547 GDISSLKV
+547 GDISTMIVKN
-555 EKNIIF
+555 NIIY
-561 ADNNTNSVTI
+561 ADNNNNNVTV
-571 FRKRGGAGSKD
+571 FRKRGNSSASLQATDGE
-582 SGVDFSK
+582 
-589 DPIVAND
+589 VA
-596 GSIVDNIGYI
+596 DNIGYI
-606 NYENNDGPCYL
+606 IGDFYL
-617 NLWYGNTPPLD
+617 NLWQGDTPPLE
-628 NAKNIRSLDA
+628 NAEKIQKLDA
-638 SPFETLDKST
+638 SPFESLDKST

-660 GATIE
+660 GAAIE

>member
-116 HRAVAVD
+116 HRALAVD
-123 GVPGVTPQF
+123 GEPGVTPQF

-181 AVPNATRDKFEI
+181 AVPNATGDKFEI
-193 TLTGSG
+193 TLTSNG

-207 PGLACDIKEP
+207 SGLACAITKP
-217 NPEDMENGYWIV
+217 VLEDGFWIV
-229 PTNTGATTSI
+229 PTNTEATTPI

-261 NGTLTIIPPAQDG
+261 NGTLTITPPAQDG
-274 AEGIITL
+274 AEGVIIL
-281 QVNKGIYWAIDQI
+281 QVHKGLHWAIDQI

-306 QEFLAGAEIVVND
+306 QEFLAGGEIVVND
-319 DVKIKKGSAD
+319 VTIKKGSAD
-329 NKVVINEKEV
+329 NKVLINEEEV

-350 AEIAEDGLYF
+350 AEITADGLYF
-360 IEAGLNVTYKNSQNK
+360 IEAGLDVAYSNTGTGNK
-375 NKVLI
+375 ILI
-380 NDSPTGKKP
+380 NDSPTGEKP
-389 VVTCTN
+389 VVTCSN
-395 TITLNGTSLICK
+395 SIKLNGTSLVCK
-407 NVALKLVDGAD
+407 NVALVSPISNK
-418 YRFLTINT
+418 FLEITDN
-426 NSAPIV
+426 NAPYV
-432 AFDGCNLEAVPSSS
+432 AFDGCNFEVPSTATQNS
-446 GKSIGFLYASATAGI
+446 FLNTLGI
-461 KNFSFCKSKF
+461 VMDNFSFCNSKMIIERTGTYR
-471 ILNYSG
+471 ILNIGSG
-477 TNDYIFISIATN
+477 SDIIFPN
-489 DLTFDK
+489 VK
-495 IFIDNSIFCGNYS
+495 IENSIFSSVDN
-508 KFKLFGVNNS
+508 KDFKLLYVPDASS
-518 NGTKAGIGSLVL
+518 NVGIKSLVL
-530 YNNTFINV
+530 CYTTFINL
-538 HYHTAGLVN
+538 HYKAAGFIN
-547 GDISSLKV
+547 GDIFKMIV
-555 EKNIIF
+555 TNNIIY
-561 ADNNTNSVTI
+561 ADNNTTNVTV
-571 FRKRGGAGSKD
+571 FRRRGNLSDAFEGTG
-582 SGVDFSK
+582 
-589 DPIVAND
+589 N
-596 GSIVDNIGYI
+596 GSIINNIGYI
-606 NYENNDGPCYL
+606 SGGSTLVSWFGGVSPISKESSEEFDQ
-617 NLWYGNTPPLD
+617 
-628 NAKNIRSLDA
+628 LDA
-638 SPFETLDKST
+638 SPFDFESLDKST

-660 GATIE
+660 GATIK